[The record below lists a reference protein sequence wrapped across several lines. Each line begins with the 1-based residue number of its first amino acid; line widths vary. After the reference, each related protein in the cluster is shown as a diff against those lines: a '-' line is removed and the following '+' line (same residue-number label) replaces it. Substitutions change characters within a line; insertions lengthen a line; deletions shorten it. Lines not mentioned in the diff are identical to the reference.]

1 MGIEQLVL
9 NKDSNEV
16 RRFIETMR
24 NISKMLDANFL
35 IYRPLLDRNSYITK
49 QELSKVLKIK
59 KRTLIEYTFHYKV
72 KE

>member
-1 MGIEQLVL
+1 MGIEPLVL

-59 KRTLIEYTFHYKV
+59 KRTLIEYTFLYKV

>member
-24 NISKMLDANFL
+24 NISKMLDANFFNL
-35 IYRPLLDRNSYITK
+35 QTFIRQK
-49 QELSKVLKIK
+49 QL
-59 KRTLIEYTFHYKV
+59 YYKTGIV
-72 KE
+72 